1 MVSGLVSR
9 WSLASHFDRGSFLA
23 VQALLSQDGRQR
35 GGFWEVV
42 GHAVSPFDFS
52 RILPVGGGLLVPCSL
67 LGPPVIKLR
76 QMVTMVLGQ
85 SGQPQPVFPLMVPP
99 PQA

>member
-1 MVSGLVSR
+1 MVN
-9 WSLASHFDRGSFLA
+9 HFDWGSFLA

-85 SGQPQPVFPLMVPP
+85 SGQLQPAFPLIVPAP
-99 PQA
+99 HA